1 MFSEHHFEITP
12 KKNPFQLNLREL
24 WQYRDL
30 VVLFV
35 RRDFVATYKQTI
47 LGPIWFFIQPVFTT
61 FVFTLVFGK
70 FGGLSPD
77 GVPTFL
83 YYLAGIILWNYFS
96 DCLVK
101 TSNTFTEN
109 QGLFGK
115 VYFPRLTVPLSII
128 ISNLIKFGV
137 QFLLFLCLWIYYL
150 IRGELVF
157 NGTIFLFPVQ
167 VIIMALLG
175 MGSGIIISALT
186 TKYRDLRFLLQFG
199 IQLLMYVTPGVI
211 MSYDSIVSKFPQ
223 FKWLA
228 DINPIYPVIET
239 FKHGWIASGS
249 FSWEGIILSSVIT
262 VITLLSGIVIFN
274 RTEQNFM
281 DTV

>member
-1 MFSEHHFEITP
+1 MSDYHFEITP
-12 KKNPFQLNLREL
+12 KKNPFQLNLKEL

-30 VVLFV
+30 VILFV
-35 RRDFVATYKQTI
+35 RRDFVAQYKQTI
-47 LGPIWFFIQPVFTT
+47 LGPIWFFLQPIFTT
-61 FVFTLVFGK
+61 LVFTLVFGK
-70 FGGLSPD
+70 FGGLSPE

-96 DCLVK
+96 DCLMK
-101 TSNTFTEN
+101 TSSTFIDN

-115 VYFPRLTVPLSII
+115 VYFPRLSVPLSIV

-137 QFLLFLCLWIYYL
+137 QFLLFLCIWIYFYL
-150 IRGELVF
+150 RDEVTF
-157 NGTIFLFPVQ
+157 NRTIALFPIL

-175 MGSGIIISALT
+175 MGSGIIISSLT

-199 IQLLMYVTPGVI
+199 IQLLMYVTPGI
-211 MSYDSIVSKFPQ
+211 ILSYDSIVTKFPQ

-239 FKHGWIASGS
+239 FKHGWVDSGS
-249 FSWEGIILSSVIT
+249 FSWIGIGISAGIT
-262 VITLLSGIVIFN
+262 VITLLIGMVIFN

-281 DTV
+281 DTI

>member
-1 MFSEHHFEITP
+1 LSGQHFEITP
-12 KKNPFQLNLREL
+12 KKNPFQLNLKEL

-30 VVLFV
+30 VILFV

-47 LGPIWFFIQPVFTT
+47 LGPIWFFLQPIFTT
-61 FVFTLVFGK
+61 LVFTLVFGK

-96 DCLVK
+96 DCLMK
-101 TSNTFTEN
+101 TSSTFIDN

-115 VYFPRLTVPLSII
+115 VYFPRLAVPLSIVL
-128 ISNLIKFGV
+128 SNLIKFGV
-137 QFLLFLCLWIYYL
+137 QFLLFLAIWFYYL
-150 IRGELVF
+150 IQGQVTF
-157 NGTIFLFPVQ
+157 NSTLSLFPLLV
-167 VIIMALLG
+167 VIMALLG
-175 MGSGIIISALT
+175 MGGGIIISSLT

-199 IQLLMYVTPGVI
+199 IQLLMYVTPGII

-239 FKHGWIASGS
+239 FKHGWIDSGS
-249 FSWEGIILSSVIT
+249 FSWLGIGISGGIT
-262 VITLLSGIVIFN
+262 VITLLVGVVIFN

-281 DTV
+281 DTI